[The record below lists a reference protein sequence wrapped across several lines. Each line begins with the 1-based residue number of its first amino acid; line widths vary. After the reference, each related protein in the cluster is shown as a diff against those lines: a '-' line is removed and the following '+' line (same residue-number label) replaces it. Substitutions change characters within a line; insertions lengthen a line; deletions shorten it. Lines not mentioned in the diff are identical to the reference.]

1 MQKISEDSY
10 LSEGRAEL
18 ENNSRAHTFNGI
30 TEAIMETTITTDN
43 LLERVLESDNLNK
56 AYLQVYR
63 NKGSHGVD
71 EMQVESLKD
80 YLRLHRKVLITEL
93 RKGKC

>member
-18 ENNSRAHTFNGI
+18 ENNSRAHTFKGI
-30 TEAIMETTITTDN
+30 TEAIMETNITTDN
-43 LLERVLESDNLNK
+43 LLECVLESDNLGK

-63 NKGSHGVD
+63 NKGVM
-71 EMQVESLKD
+71 E
-80 YLRLHRKVLITEL
+80 LI
-93 RKGKC
+93 R

>member
-18 ENNSRAHTFNGI
+18 DNNSRAHTFNGI
-30 TEAIMETTITTDN
+30 TEAIMKTTITTDN

-80 YLRLHRKVLITEL
+80 YLRFHRKVLITEL